1 MSVCVNWK
9 LWSHSC
15 ISRLVQVTVRLNK
28 NQGLGLT
35 IVGGK
40 GSATG
45 DVPVYIKRI
54 LPESVLHN
62 DAKIKTGDELIAV
75 NDIILV
81 NATKEYATEALSS
94 VQGAVRLLI
103 LQDL

>member
-1 MSVCVNWK
+1 M
-9 LWSHSC
+9 WSHSY
-15 ISRLVQVTVRLNK
+15 IFRLIQVTVCLSK
-28 NQGLGLT
+28 CQGLGLT

-54 LPESVLHN
+54 LPDSVLHS

-94 VQGAVRLLI
+94 VQGAVRLLL

>member
-1 MSVCVNWK
+1 M
-9 LWSHSC
+9 WSHSC
-15 ISRLVQVTVRLNK
+15 IFRLIQVTVRLNK
-28 NQGLGLT
+28 CQGLGLT

-54 LPESVLHN
+54 LPDSVLHS

-94 VQGAVRLLI
+94 VQGAVRLLL

>member
-1 MSVCVNWK
+1 MSGCGNWRV
-9 LWSHSC
+9 WSHAC
-15 ISRLVQVTVRLNK
+15 VSRLIQVTVRLNK

-54 LPESVLHN
+54 LPDSVLHK

-81 NATKEYATEALSS
+81 NATKEYATESLSS
-94 VQGAVRLLI
+94 VQGAVRLLL